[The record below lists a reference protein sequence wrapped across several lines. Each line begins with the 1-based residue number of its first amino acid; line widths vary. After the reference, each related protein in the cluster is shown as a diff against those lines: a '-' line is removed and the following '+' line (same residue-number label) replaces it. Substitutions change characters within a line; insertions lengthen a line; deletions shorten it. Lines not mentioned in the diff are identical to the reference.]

1 MSRNRPSQF
10 LQAISITQTRKIT
23 AKSQEGKINDE
34 DFRDEIR
41 KEEKNEAVKIFKQ
54 LKINELE
61 LNVIF
66 YSNF

>member
-61 LNVIF
+61 LNVF
-66 YSNF
+66 F